1 MDCFHRFN
9 YRLIL
14 GVLVFVS
21 RLFIFLIIRKNF
33 FKSGKIEYQFGELL
47 CRIFP
52 TLILL
57 VQMVP
62 SLSLLYYYGLINV
75 DAQLRVKVIG
85 HQWYWSYDYSDVEGL
100 EFDSYIKSLDILELG
115 DSRLLDVDN
124 RCVLPNNLNIR
135 FCVTSADVIHAWAL
149 SRLAVK
155 LDAMS
160 GIISVLNYNFP
171 LVGVFY
177 GQCSEICGANHS
189 FIPIVVEVTLFDF
202 FKNWCFLILD

>member
-85 HQWYWSYDYSDVEGL
+85 HQ
-100 EFDSYIKSLDILELG
+100 
-115 DSRLLDVDN
+115 
-124 RCVLPNNLNIR
+124 
-135 FCVTSADVIHAWAL
+135 
-149 SRLAVK
+149 
-155 LDAMS
+155 
-160 GIISVLNYNFP
+160 
-171 LVGVFY
+171 
-177 GQCSEICGANHS
+177 
-189 FIPIVVEVTLFDF
+189 
-202 FKNWCFLILD
+202 